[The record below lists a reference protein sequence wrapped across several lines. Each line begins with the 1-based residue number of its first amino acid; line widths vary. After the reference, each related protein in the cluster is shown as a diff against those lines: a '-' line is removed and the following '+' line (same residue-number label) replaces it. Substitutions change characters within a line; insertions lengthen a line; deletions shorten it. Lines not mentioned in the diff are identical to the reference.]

1 MKLNISTDIIP
12 IGEFKSQM
20 SKWLNTAK
28 DTGHPLIIT
37 QNGKPAAVVLS
48 PEEFDNMKY
57 KERFMNS
64 VNQGL
69 SDINSGDFLDTEQL
83 KSELKKRRL
92 ARKPV

>member
-12 IGEFKSQM
+12 IGEFKRQM

-48 PEEFDNMKY
+48 PEEFDKMKY
-57 KERFMNS
+57 TERFLNS

-69 SDINSGDFLDTEQL
+69 TDINAGDFFDSKQL
-83 KSELKKRRL
+83 KKELKKQRL
-92 ARKPV
+92 ARKSI

>member
-20 SKWLNTAK
+20 TKWLNTAK
-28 DTGHPLIIT
+28 DTGRPLIIT

-48 PEEFDNMKY
+48 PEEFDNMEYTK
-57 KERFMNS
+57 RFMKS

-69 SDINSGDFLDTEQL
+69 EDINSGKSFDTEQL
-83 KSELKKRRL
+83 KNELKKQRS
-92 ARKPV
+92 ARQSV

>member
-12 IGEFKSQM
+12 IGEFKSHM
-20 SKWLNTAK
+20 TKWLNTAK

-57 KERFMNS
+57 TERFVNS

-69 SDINSGDFLDTEQL
+69 SDINSGDFLDSEQL
-83 KSELKKRRL
+83 KKELNKQRT
-92 ARKPV
+92 ARKSG

>member
-1 MKLNISTDIIP
+1 MTR
-12 IGEFKSQM
+12 
-20 SKWLNTAK
+20 WLNTAK
-28 DTGHPLIIT
+28 NTGHPLIIT

-48 PEEFDNMKY
+48 PEEFDKMKY
-57 KERFMNS
+57 TERFMNS

-69 SDINSGDFLDTEQL
+69 SDINSGDYLDTEQL

>member
-20 SKWLNTAK
+20 TRWLNTAK
-28 DTGHPLIIT
+28 NTGHPLIIT

-48 PEEFDNMKY
+48 PEEFDKMKY
-57 KERFMNS
+57 TERFMNS

-69 SDINSGDFLDTEQL
+69 SDINSGDYLDTEQL